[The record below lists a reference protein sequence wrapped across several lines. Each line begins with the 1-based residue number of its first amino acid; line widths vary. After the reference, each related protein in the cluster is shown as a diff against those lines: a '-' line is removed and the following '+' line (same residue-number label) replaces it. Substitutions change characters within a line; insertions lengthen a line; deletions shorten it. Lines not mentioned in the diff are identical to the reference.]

1 MALPQRIKEL
11 RTRNGLSQAA
21 LADRLHVSR
30 QAVTKWEAGR
40 GIPDVDN
47 LRAMAA
53 LFGVSVDH
61 LLDGAGDAA
70 TPAVLR
76 HPVDVA
82 SLEPYKPAGRP
93 LGAKSHRAVREAFP
107 DAVIYPLAR
116 MRSNNRVQ
124 EFLEWGLMLAFDTP
138 TDSSVSATASATG
151 TPTTW
156 WSRRTAMCSPASRPR
171 PSRARSC
178 RSPSRAARSPSG
190 RTGSVERAAPSD
202 LAGAGELLLRPLP
215 RSWMC
220 RPDGSW
226 TCATPRHLR
235 PSASTSPTPGGGRR
249 TRADRPVPHGP
260 RAVAPDPVPVERGRR
275 APGDACPGRC
285 HCWLWS
291 ISTTYPMNRASGKLT
306 AASAPDSSASRTR
319 FAAAKQ
325 SADSA

>member
-1 MALPQRIKEL
+1 MALTQRIKEL

-61 LLDGAGDAA
+61 LLDGTGDDA

-138 TDSSVSATASATG
+138 YGLFGLSDSLSNRDAYYLVEEKNRHVLARV
-151 TPTTW
+151 TPKAVEGKEVQEPVEGRTFTVGADRF
-156 WSRRTAMCSPASRPR
+156 RRTSRP
-171 PSRARSC
+171 
-178 RSPSRAARSPSG
+178 
-190 RTGSVERAAPSD
+190 
-202 LAGAGELLLRPLP
+202 L
-215 RSWMC
+215 
-220 RPDGSW
+220 
-226 TCATPRHLR
+226 
-235 PSASTSPTPGGGRR
+235 
-249 TRADRPVPHGP
+249 
-260 RAVAPDPVPVERGRR
+260 
-275 APGDACPGRC
+275 
-285 HCWLWS
+285 
-291 ISTTYPMNRASGKLT
+291 
-306 AASAPDSSASRTR
+306 
-319 FAAAKQ
+319 
-325 SADSA
+325 

>member
-61 LLDGAGDAA
+61 LLDGTGDDAR
-70 TPAVLR
+70 PAVLR

-138 TDSSVSATASATG
+138 YGLFGLGDSLSNRDAYYLVEEKNRHVLARVMPKAVEGSELPEPVEGRTFTFGADRF
-151 TPTTW
+151 
-156 WSRRTAMCSPASRPR
+156 RRTSRP
-171 PSRARSC
+171 
-178 RSPSRAARSPSG
+178 
-190 RTGSVERAAPSD
+190 
-202 LAGAGELLLRPLP
+202 L
-215 RSWMC
+215 
-220 RPDGSW
+220 
-226 TCATPRHLR
+226 
-235 PSASTSPTPGGGRR
+235 
-249 TRADRPVPHGP
+249 
-260 RAVAPDPVPVERGRR
+260 
-275 APGDACPGRC
+275 
-285 HCWLWS
+285 
-291 ISTTYPMNRASGKLT
+291 
-306 AASAPDSSASRTR
+306 
-319 FAAAKQ
+319 
-325 SADSA
+325 

>member
-1 MALPQRIKEL
+1 MALTQRIKEL

-61 LLDGAGDAA
+61 LLDGTGDDA

-93 LGAKSHRAVREAFP
+93 LGAKSHRAVREGFP

-138 TDSSVSATASATG
+138 YGLFGLSDSLSNRDAYYLVEEKNRHVLARV
-151 TPTTW
+151 TPKAVEGKELPEPVEGRTFTVGADRF
-156 WSRRTAMCSPASRPR
+156 RRTSRP
-171 PSRARSC
+171 
-178 RSPSRAARSPSG
+178 
-190 RTGSVERAAPSD
+190 
-202 LAGAGELLLRPLP
+202 L
-215 RSWMC
+215 
-220 RPDGSW
+220 
-226 TCATPRHLR
+226 
-235 PSASTSPTPGGGRR
+235 
-249 TRADRPVPHGP
+249 
-260 RAVAPDPVPVERGRR
+260 
-275 APGDACPGRC
+275 
-285 HCWLWS
+285 
-291 ISTTYPMNRASGKLT
+291 
-306 AASAPDSSASRTR
+306 
-319 FAAAKQ
+319 
-325 SADSA
+325 

>member
-1 MALPQRIKEL
+1 MALAQRIKEL

-61 LLDGAGDAA
+61 LLDGTGDGA

-138 TDSSVSATASATG
+138 YGLFGLGDSLSNRDAYYLVEEKNRHVLARV
-151 TPTTW
+151 TPKAVEGKELPEPVEGRTFTFGADRF
-156 WSRRTAMCSPASRPR
+156 RRTSRP
-171 PSRARSC
+171 
-178 RSPSRAARSPSG
+178 
-190 RTGSVERAAPSD
+190 
-202 LAGAGELLLRPLP
+202 L
-215 RSWMC
+215 
-220 RPDGSW
+220 
-226 TCATPRHLR
+226 
-235 PSASTSPTPGGGRR
+235 
-249 TRADRPVPHGP
+249 
-260 RAVAPDPVPVERGRR
+260 
-275 APGDACPGRC
+275 
-285 HCWLWS
+285 
-291 ISTTYPMNRASGKLT
+291 
-306 AASAPDSSASRTR
+306 
-319 FAAAKQ
+319 
-325 SADSA
+325 

>member
-1 MALPQRIKEL
+1 MALAQRIKEL

-61 LLDGAGDAA
+61 LLDGTGDGAA
-70 TPAVLR
+70 PAVLR

-138 TDSSVSATASATG
+138 YGLFGLSDSLSNRDAYYLVEEKNRHVLARV
-151 TPTTW
+151 TPKAVEGKELPEPVEGRTFTFGADRF
-156 WSRRTAMCSPASRPR
+156 RRTSRP
-171 PSRARSC
+171 
-178 RSPSRAARSPSG
+178 
-190 RTGSVERAAPSD
+190 
-202 LAGAGELLLRPLP
+202 L
-215 RSWMC
+215 
-220 RPDGSW
+220 
-226 TCATPRHLR
+226 
-235 PSASTSPTPGGGRR
+235 
-249 TRADRPVPHGP
+249 
-260 RAVAPDPVPVERGRR
+260 
-275 APGDACPGRC
+275 
-285 HCWLWS
+285 
-291 ISTTYPMNRASGKLT
+291 
-306 AASAPDSSASRTR
+306 
-319 FAAAKQ
+319 
-325 SADSA
+325 

>member
-1 MALPQRIKEL
+1 MALTQRIKEL

-61 LLDGAGDAA
+61 LLDGTGDGAA
-70 TPAVLR
+70 PAVLR

-107 DAVIYPLAR
+107 DAAIYPLAR

-138 TDSSVSATASATG
+138 YGLFGLSDSLSNRDAYYLVEQKNRHVLARV
-151 TPTTW
+151 TPMAVEGKELPEPVAGRTFTFGADRF
-156 WSRRTAMCSPASRPR
+156 RRTSRP
-171 PSRARSC
+171 
-178 RSPSRAARSPSG
+178 
-190 RTGSVERAAPSD
+190 
-202 LAGAGELLLRPLP
+202 L
-215 RSWMC
+215 
-220 RPDGSW
+220 
-226 TCATPRHLR
+226 
-235 PSASTSPTPGGGRR
+235 
-249 TRADRPVPHGP
+249 
-260 RAVAPDPVPVERGRR
+260 
-275 APGDACPGRC
+275 
-285 HCWLWS
+285 
-291 ISTTYPMNRASGKLT
+291 
-306 AASAPDSSASRTR
+306 
-319 FAAAKQ
+319 
-325 SADSA
+325 

>member
-1 MALPQRIKEL
+1 MALAQRIKEL
-11 RTRNGLSQAA
+11 RTRNGFSQAA

-61 LLDGAGDAA
+61 LLDGTGDGA

-116 MRSNNRVQ
+116 MGSNNRVQ

-138 TDSSVSATASATG
+138 YGLFGLGDSLSNRDAYYLVEEKNRHVLARV
-151 TPTTW
+151 TPKAVEGKELPEPVEGHTFTFGADRF
-156 WSRRTAMCSPASRPR
+156 RRTSRP
-171 PSRARSC
+171 
-178 RSPSRAARSPSG
+178 
-190 RTGSVERAAPSD
+190 
-202 LAGAGELLLRPLP
+202 L
-215 RSWMC
+215 
-220 RPDGSW
+220 
-226 TCATPRHLR
+226 
-235 PSASTSPTPGGGRR
+235 
-249 TRADRPVPHGP
+249 
-260 RAVAPDPVPVERGRR
+260 
-275 APGDACPGRC
+275 
-285 HCWLWS
+285 
-291 ISTTYPMNRASGKLT
+291 
-306 AASAPDSSASRTR
+306 
-319 FAAAKQ
+319 
-325 SADSA
+325 

>member
-1 MALPQRIKEL
+1 MALTQRIKEL

-61 LLDGAGDAA
+61 LLDGTGDDA

-138 TDSSVSATASATG
+138 YGLFGLSDSLSNRDAYYLVEEKNRHVLARV
-151 TPTTW
+151 TPKAVEGKELPEPVEGRTFTFGADRF
-156 WSRRTAMCSPASRPR
+156 RRTSRP
-171 PSRARSC
+171 
-178 RSPSRAARSPSG
+178 
-190 RTGSVERAAPSD
+190 
-202 LAGAGELLLRPLP
+202 L
-215 RSWMC
+215 
-220 RPDGSW
+220 
-226 TCATPRHLR
+226 
-235 PSASTSPTPGGGRR
+235 
-249 TRADRPVPHGP
+249 
-260 RAVAPDPVPVERGRR
+260 
-275 APGDACPGRC
+275 
-285 HCWLWS
+285 
-291 ISTTYPMNRASGKLT
+291 
-306 AASAPDSSASRTR
+306 
-319 FAAAKQ
+319 
-325 SADSA
+325 

>member
-1 MALPQRIKEL
+1 MALTQRIKEL

-61 LLDGAGDAA
+61 LLDGTGDGAA
-70 TPAVLR
+70 PAVLR

-107 DAVIYPLAR
+107 DAAIYPLAR

-138 TDSSVSATASATG
+138 YGLFGLSDSLSNRDAYYLVEEKNRHVLARV
-151 TPTTW
+151 TPKAVEGKELPEPVEGRTFTVGEDRF
-156 WSRRTAMCSPASRPR
+156 RRTSRP
-171 PSRARSC
+171 
-178 RSPSRAARSPSG
+178 
-190 RTGSVERAAPSD
+190 
-202 LAGAGELLLRPLP
+202 L
-215 RSWMC
+215 
-220 RPDGSW
+220 
-226 TCATPRHLR
+226 
-235 PSASTSPTPGGGRR
+235 
-249 TRADRPVPHGP
+249 
-260 RAVAPDPVPVERGRR
+260 
-275 APGDACPGRC
+275 
-285 HCWLWS
+285 
-291 ISTTYPMNRASGKLT
+291 
-306 AASAPDSSASRTR
+306 
-319 FAAAKQ
+319 
-325 SADSA
+325 